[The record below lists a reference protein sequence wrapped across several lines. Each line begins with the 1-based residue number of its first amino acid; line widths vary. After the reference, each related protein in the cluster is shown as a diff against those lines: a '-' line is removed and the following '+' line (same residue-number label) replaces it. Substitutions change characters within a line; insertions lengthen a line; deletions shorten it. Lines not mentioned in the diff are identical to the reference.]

1 MTRLMEVGSARS
13 ADGLITAP
21 AEDPAAPAAPAP
33 AAPTQVSNQATAA
46 GRMILLALKAL
57 SQRALIAATN
67 LVTLIGLGTAFW
79 LWLAVMERTD
89 GPTTSQLIGLG
100 LYGLLLVGLRWV
112 WRLA

>member
-1 MTRLMEVGSARS
+1 MTRLMEVGGAATIDLPQPQPQVASVH
-13 ADGLITAP
+13 TAV
-21 AEDPAAPAAPAP
+21 PAP
-33 AAPTQVSNQATAA
+33 SKAAFQA
-46 GRMILLALKAL
+46 MNLLIMAVKTI